1 MESEKSSVVKKELL
15 DKCRDLGIPLVGFAP
30 VERWENPPEE
40 LPQHFS
46 NWIPREFWPQPIYPE
61 AETVVV
67 IGLPVQLP
75 IVETAPS
82 IYYHELYE
90 TVNILLDAKA
100 YEISNFLTMKG
111 YPSIFLP
118 RDGYGDIEVLLEK
131 PLAFFSHKHAAFL
144 AGLGSF
150 GLNNVLLTPEW
161 GPRVRFTSIFTTLKL
176 EGTPISGDDLC
187 TRCMSCAHN
196 CPVNA
201 IKSEYMAET
210 GLKDKPEGE
219 SEYKTS
225 KSEGGPDFP
234 PIINKMTC
242 ANRSKKLRKEY
253 RSPCGICIKVC
264 PVGGDREVFNRNET
278 SMYTRKEGF
287 EEYHRAWKHVRR
299 YGSKR

>member
-1 MESEKSSVVKKELL
+1 MKSKTSTVLKKELL
-15 DKCRDLGIPLVGFAP
+15 DKCKDLGISMVGFAP

-46 NWIPREFWPQPIYPE
+46 NWIPREFWPQSIYPE
-61 AETVVV
+61 ARTVVV

-90 TVNILLDAKA
+90 TVNILLDEKA
-100 YEISNFLTMKG
+100 YEISNFITMKG
-111 YPSIFLP
+111 YPSIFIP

-150 GLNNVLLTPEW
+150 GLNNVLLTPEY
-161 GPRVRFTSIFTTLKL
+161 GPRVRFTSIFTTLKI
-176 EGTPISGDDLC
+176 EESEISGDDLC
-187 TRCMSCAHN
+187 TRCLSCAQN
-196 CPVNA
+196 CPVGA
-201 IKSEYMAET
+201 IKSEYET
-210 GLKDKPEGE
+210 GN
-219 SEYKTS
+219 
-225 KSEGGPDFP
+225 DFP
-234 PIINKMTC
+234 PLINKMKC
-242 ANRSKKLRKEY
+242 ATRSKKLRKEY

-264 PVGGDREVFNRNET
+264 PVGEDRKVFNRNET

-287 EEYHRAWKHVRR
+287 EKYHQAWEHVRR
-299 YGSKR
+299 YGSRR